1 MAYFVISLEKEQ
13 LSAQNTFRKL
23 RTAMFN
29 PNITNGGEFLGHF
42 NCFFLNVDAKA
53 SRLDS

>member
-23 RTAMFN
+23 KTAMFN
-29 PNITNGGEFLGHF
+29 PNITKGGEFLGHF
-42 NCFFLNVDAKA
+42 NCF
-53 SRLDS
+53 